1 MQAALAAPS
10 CRRAGRQHTGH
21 GGPNA
26 GEGWE
31 ITETTDPSLLTEY
44 GLHAELAR
52 FFATPDEHGEYIGTS
67 GPIDFRRFT
76 LAVKHQTDFTPRKL
90 FAAVG
95 GVELPLYRQDENGQM
110 VPIWLLTK

>member
-1 MQAALAAPS
+1 MNNLCFTNQTFFSRQCTLQFFIRATQAAPS

-21 GGPNA
+21 GGPDT

-31 ITETTDPSLLTEY
+31 ITETTDPGLLTEY

-67 GPIDFRRFT
+67 GPIDFCCFT
-76 LAVKHQTDFTPRKL
+76 LAVEHQTDFTRARCLRPW
-90 FAAVG
+90 AG
-95 GVELPLYRQDENGQM
+95 
-110 VPIWLLTK
+110 